1 MSDFQTVKRRGHSQ
15 SANSKYPE
23 QHQQLVEMGF
33 DTTSVSRTLD
43 SNNGDME
50 AATAVLIGEERSKQ
64 DAEEKVVHASKE
76 KKPATSTLAAAVG
89 ATPAAIEAKGK
100 GAARQ
105 SASLASVSG
114 PAVKEIKDTH
124 QKMMAT
130 YKVQKCKETGAHDR
144 KMCMHYHSLSDRRR
158 NPFEILYSCYECPNT
173 VDGGECPDGDSCMHS
188 HTMLERMFHPELYK
202 ISVCQ
207 RQLTGNKCDR
217 AMLCAFAHNDADLRI
232 SPSHLTT
239 KYAMQEEAKSTP
251 VPVSHSPMLDHIRNN
266 LVKLVREHGS
276 EGIIAADLPKYY
288 QGKFHESLDIIDES
302 GKKYKLKDL
311 IGPHNNIHVV
321 LTGQPKFVSG
331 DPSTASLVPENSASN
346 VNTNSGTV
354 PANKDSSVSN
364 TAPALSVKDRV
375 VELIKA
381 AGTEGILATDMP
393 KKYQDRYGEKLEKD
407 WTMGLSI
414 VAGMVLTQTKQYT
427 KYTFNPIT
435 AGIKDTAIPAATTK
449 EGKSPV
455 SASTLVTSTA
465 SKAGT
470 AVVST
475 PSATTSS
482 IPAASSGSKWGS
494 SAGKSFASILASAS
508 SNNSAPVVAAPTSVS
523 DTTNEPSTPSR
534 NGGSTS
540 TTVEPAV
547 TAPVSFTDLKTSNQ
561 KPVKSEKIVPS
572 SKATVAVASS
582 KTDSKST
589 SNPTEPIVAVSDKES
604 SRHSSATLKSIGSN
618 ESVLGMNLL
627 QNPASPSSASV
638 GLTIGSSPSS
648 RSDVNGSNGLP
659 KPLFGL
665 NSQLGVTGLDHDQFS
680 LSGVTGLGGNG
691 SSLLDLTGSSLSG
704 ILPSSFDLPL
714 VDNVDLNS
722 SSVLPPGL
730 SKTIGKPNASS
741 SVSSAPSLSSIIG
754 TSLGASAGLVGLP
767 LSSNSA
773 NTPERNVSN
782 GTVISNAG
790 ANISNMTQNERIAY
804 LERELFAKTQET
816 ESLAVDI
823 STLRSRVSELESAQM
838 AQDDRLRSSILEKDI
853 ELLTKHQEIAKFE
866 EDFRKMKEEKLVDLD
881 QYFIYFSKIEEVING
896 MKCKEE
902 VFSDKVKPDDVQ
914 ELFQFKK
921 LIRNYVA
928 NVKVQLKNKFD
939 AVVAQSHIV
948 RTSSGASVGKDLSV
962 EAVALGMTLPAGPPP
977 GGLTSSSTS
986 ITGSSTMMNNSSSP
1000 STSTSVFGMLSSG
1013 TGASSAPGS
1022 ASSISGTS
1030 RFTTSFDNHA
1040 LPFHNSHHSV
1050 LGNVVDAFA
1059 SSSVLFP
1066 SSSSD
1071 LTGSSSSSSVLS
1083 SAKQCGLPGCFKEG
1097 LYTCAGC
1104 RKISYCG
1111 EAHQRS
1117 HWAQHSQNCYQR

>member
-33 DTTSVSRTLD
+33 DTTSVSRALD
-43 SNNGDME
+43 SSNGDME
-50 AATAVLIGEERSKQ
+50 AATAVLIGEDCSKQ
-64 DAEEKVVHASKE
+64 DTEEKIGNAFKE
-76 KKPATSTLAAAVG
+76 KKLAATTLAAAAAV
-89 ATPAAIEAKGK
+89 APAAAEAKAK
-100 GAARQ
+100 SAARQ

-251 VPVSHSPMLDHIRNN
+251 VPVSQSPMLDHIRSN
-266 LVKLVREHGS
+266 LVKLVKEHGS

-288 QGKFHESLDIIDES
+288 QGKFHESLDIIDET

-321 LTGQPKFVSG
+321 LTGQPKFVFG
-331 DPSTASLVPENSASN
+331 DPSTTTHAPEISTSN
-346 VNTNSGTV
+346 VNTISGAV
-354 PANKDSSVSN
+354 PTKESSVSS

-407 WTMGLSI
+407 WTVGLNV

-435 AGIKDTAIPAATTK
+435 AGIKDAAIPVATTK

-455 SASTLVTSTA
+455 STSAPVLSTV
-465 SKAGT
+465 SKAG
-470 AVVST
+470 ASAVST
-475 PSATTSS
+475 AAAPTAP
-482 IPAASSGSKWGS
+482 PAASGSKWGS

-508 SNNSAPVVAAPTSVS
+508 SSNGAPSVAATTSGS
-523 DTTNEPSTPSR
+523 ETTVEPSTPST
-534 NGGSTS
+534 NGGSASLES
-540 TTVEPAV
+540 TLAIPASSAEPR
-547 TAPVSFTDLKTSNQ
+547 TPNQ
-561 KPVKSEKIVPS
+561 KPVKVEKVLPS
-572 SKATVAVASS
+572 SKLTAAASNKTESKGSSIGTVEQVHAAPSEKEATRESS
-582 KTDSKST
+582 ITLNST
-589 SNPTEPIVAVSDKES
+589 SN
-604 SRHSSATLKSIGSN
+604 N
-618 ESVLGMNLL
+618 ESVLGMHIL

-638 GLTIGSSPSS
+638 SLTIGSSPPS
-648 RSDVNGSNGLP
+648 RAVSDVNGTGGLP
-659 KPLFGL
+659 KPLFGGL
-665 NSQLGVTGLDHDQFS
+665 SSQLGVTGLDSDQFS
-680 LSGVTGLGGNG
+680 LSSVTGLGGNG

-704 ILPSSFDLPL
+704 AFLQSSFDLPL
-714 VDNVDLNS
+714 VDGVDLNS

-741 SVSSAPSLSSIIG
+741 SVSSAPSLSSILG
-754 TSLGASAGLVGLP
+754 TSLGTSAGLVGLP
-767 LSSNSA
+767 LSSNSTD
-773 NTPERNVSN
+773 TPERNISS
-782 GTVISNAG
+782 GTTSTV
-790 ANISNMTQNERIAY
+790 ANTSNMSQTERIAL
-804 LERELFAKTQET
+804 LERELFSKTQEADAL
-816 ESLAVDI
+816 SMDVA
-823 STLRSRVSELESAQM
+823 TLRSRVTELENAQL
-838 AQDDRLRSSILEKDI
+838 AHDDRLRSSILEKDI
-853 ELLTKHQEIAKFE
+853 ELLARHQEVSKFE
-866 EDFRKMKEEKLVDLD
+866 EESRKMKEEKLVDLD

-896 MKCKEE
+896 MKCKDD

-939 AVVAQSHIV
+939 AVVAQTHIV
-948 RTSSGASVGKDLSV
+948 RTSSGTSVGKDLSV
-962 EAVALGMTLPAGPPP
+962 EAVALGMALPAGPPP
-977 GGLTSSSTS
+977 GGLTSSATG
-986 ITGSSTMMNNSSSP
+986 ITGGNATSP
-1000 STSTSVFGMLSSG
+1000 STSTNLFGILSSG
-1013 TGASSAPGS
+1013 SS
-1022 ASSISGTS
+1022 ASSSTSGSTSSVTGTS
-1030 RFTTSFDNHA
+1030 RFTASFDSHS
-1040 LPFHNSHHSV
+1040 LPFHNNHHNV
-1050 LGNVVDAFA
+1050 LGSVVDAFA

-1066 SSSSD
+1066 SSSAD
-1071 LTGSSSSSSVLS
+1071 LNGSSSSSSVLS
-1083 SAKQCGLPGCFKEG
+1083 SAKHCGLPGCFKEG